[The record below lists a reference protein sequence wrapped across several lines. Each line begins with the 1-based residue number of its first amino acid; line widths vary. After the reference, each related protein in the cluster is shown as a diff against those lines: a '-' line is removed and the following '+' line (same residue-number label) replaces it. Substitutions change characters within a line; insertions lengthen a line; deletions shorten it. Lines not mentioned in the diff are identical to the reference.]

1 MANRGGHAV
10 VLGASMAGLLAARVL
25 TEFYER
31 VTVVERDELDDTP
44 EPRRG
49 VPQSRQP
56 HALLARCGLILE
68 ELFPGIGEDLV
79 AGGAHEWRDGDLSR
93 FRGHFGG
100 HLLLRTGRLPN
111 PGGLVNYYAGRPFLE
126 WQVRRRVLGLPA
138 ITVLDRHDLDTLI
151 SAGGEV
157 IGARVTSRTD
167 HTTADLFADLVVDA
181 TGRGSRTPVFLE
193 QMGYPRPREDRLTVN
208 VSYVSMPMRIPDGL
222 LSEYAIFDLFRAG
235 RPYGYAMFRCEHD
248 TWVVGAGTLGSDA
261 QPPASVA
268 ELMDFLER
276 LVPADV
282 FAALGA
288 GEPLADVALHR
299 FPANRWRRYDKL
311 TKSPRGLVVVGD
323 AVCSFNPIYGQG
335 MTVASIEAMVLRDC
349 LQHGGHNV
357 HRRFHRAAAR
367 TVRIAWRTAVG
378 SDLALPEVEGRRTYT
393 SKVTNAY
400 IERVLQ
406 AAESDPWVLEQF
418 LLVTGML
425 EPPSRLLRPAMMRRV
440 ARHRRRSNESRFAAE
455 VSATA

>member
-1 MANRGGHAV
+1 MEKRGNHAV
-10 VLGASMAGLLAARVL
+10 VLGASMAGLMAARVL

-31 VTVVERDELDDTP
+31 VTIVERDELDDTP

-68 ELFPGIGEDLV
+68 ELFPGIGDELI
-79 AGGAHEWRDGDLSR
+79 AGGAHAWRDGDLSR
-93 FRGHFGG
+93 FRGQFGG

-126 WQVRRRVLGLPA
+126 WQVRRRVLALPA
-138 ITVLDRHDLDTLI
+138 LTVMDRHDLDMLI

-157 IGARVTSRTD
+157 IGARVTSRAD
-167 HTTADLFADLVVDA
+167 RRTTDLFADLVVDA
-181 TGRGSRTPVFLE
+181 TGRGSRTPAFLE

-208 VSYVSMPMRIPDGL
+208 VSYVSMPLRIPDGL

-248 TWVVGAGTLGSDA
+248 TWVVGAGTLGSGA
-261 QPPASVA
+261 QPPASVT

-276 LVPADV
+276 IVPADV
-282 FAALGA
+282 FAALRA
-288 GEPLADVALHR
+288 GEPLADIALHR
-299 FPANRWRRYDKL
+299 FPANRWRRYDRL
-311 TKSPRGLVVVGD
+311 PKSPPGLVVVGD

-335 MTVASIEAMVLRDC
+335 MTVASIEALTLREC
-349 LQHGGHNV
+349 LRKGTHDV

-400 IERVLQ
+400 IERVLTT
-406 AAESDPWVLEQF
+406 AESDPWVLEKF

-425 EPPSRLLRPAMMRRV
+425 EPPSALMRPAVIRRV
-440 ARHRRRSNESRFAAE
+440 ARKRRGAESPSAVA